1 MYYQKLPLSSAEASA
16 GYPKKNSKKRPLG
29 RGEPETHKGL
39 NPRGISALG
48 STPYEFLVL
57 QNSYKE

>member
-16 GYPKKNSKKRPLG
+16 GYPNKNSKKRPLG

-57 QNSYKE
+57 QNSYRE